1 MVLLM
6 DIQEAIFKR
15 RTIHL
20 FDKKK
25 VSEKLIE
32 NAIEAANQAP
42 CHKLTFPWRF
52 YSVSSKKRIQI
63 LDLALDIKFLNKN
76 IDNKSKN
83 LFSKKY
89 LDPSHL
95 LIASQVL
102 SEDPLI
108 KKEDYA
114 ACSCTIQ
121 NLSLSLTSAGVF
133 TKWSTGAI
141 TRNPDIYNIAGIDP
155 SKEEL
160 IGFIWIGYGK
170 ELPEISRPLIS
181 NIYKKI

>member
-1 MVLLM
+1 M
-6 DIQEAIFKR
+6 DTKEAIFKR

-20 FDKKK
+20 FDQRK
-25 VSEKLIE
+25 VSETLIE

-42 CHKLTFPWRF
+42 CHRLTFPWRF
-52 YSVSSKKRIQI
+52 YSVSYKKRIQI
-63 LDLALDIKFLNKN
+63 LELALNIKSLNKN
-76 IDNKSKN
+76 IDDKSKN
-83 LFSKKY
+83 LLSNKY
-89 LDPSHL
+89 LYPSHL
-95 LIASQVL
+95 LLASQVL
-102 SEDPLI
+102 SRDQLI

-114 ACSCTIQ
+114 ACSCAIQ
-121 NLSLSLTSAGVF
+121 NLSLSLTTSGVF

-141 TRNPDIYNIAGIDP
+141 TRNPELYNITNID
-155 SKEEL
+155 SNKEEI

>member
-1 MVLLM
+1 M
-6 DIQEAIFKR
+6 ETKKAIFKR
-15 RTIHL
+15 RTIHF

-25 VSEKLIE
+25 VSETIIE

-42 CHKLTFPWRF
+42 CHRLTFPWRF
-52 YSVSSKKRIQI
+52 YSVGSKKRNKI
-63 LDLALDIKFLNKN
+63 LELALDIKFKNQN
-76 IDNKSKN
+76 IDDKSKN

-95 LIASQVL
+95 LLASQTL
-102 SEDPLI
+102 NDDELI

-114 ACSCTIQ
+114 ACSCAIQ
-121 NLSLSLTSAGVF
+121 NLSLSLTTSGIF

-141 TRNPDIYNIAGIDP
+141 TRSPEIYNIAEID
-155 SKEEL
+155 SKKEEI

-170 ELPEISRPLIS
+170 ELPKISRPLIS
-181 NIYKKI
+181 KIYKKI

>member
-1 MVLLM
+1 M
-6 DIQEAIFKR
+6 DIQKAIFKR

-25 VSEKLIE
+25 VNETVID

-42 CHKLTFPWRF
+42 CHRLTFPWRF
-52 YSVSSKKRIQI
+52 YSVGSKKRIQI
-63 LDLALDIKFLNKN
+63 LELALDIKFKNKN
-76 IDNKSKN
+76 VDDKSKK

-95 LIASQVL
+95 LLACQVL
-102 SEDPLI
+102 NEDQLI

-114 ACSCTIQ
+114 ACSCAIQ
-121 NLSLSLTSAGVF
+121 NLSLSLTTSSVF

-141 TRNPDIYNIAGIDP
+141 TRNPKIYNIAEID
-155 SKEEL
+155 SNKEEI

>member
-1 MVLLM
+1 M
-6 DIQEAIFKR
+6 DTKKAIFKR

-25 VSEKLIE
+25 VSESIIE
-32 NAIEAANQAP
+32 NAIEAANQVP
-42 CHKLTFPWRF
+42 CHRLSFPWRF
-52 YSVSSKKRIQI
+52 YSVGTKKRNQI
-63 LDLALDIKFLNKN
+63 LELALDIKFKN
-76 IDNKSKN
+76 QTIDDKSKD

-95 LIASQVL
+95 LLASQTL
-102 SEDPLI
+102 NDDELI

-114 ACSCTIQ
+114 SCSCAIQ
-121 NLSLSLTSAGVF
+121 NLSLSLTTSGIF

-141 TRNPDIYNIAGIDP
+141 TRNPEIYNIADID
-155 SKEEL
+155 SKKEEI

-170 ELPEISRPLIS
+170 ELPKISRPLIS
-181 NIYKKI
+181 KIYKKI

>member
-1 MVLLM
+1 MNTKK
-6 DIQEAIFKR
+6 AIFTR
-15 RTIHL
+15 RTIHI

-25 VSEKLIE
+25 VDETIIE

-42 CHKLTFPWRF
+42 CHRLTFPWRF
-52 YSVSSKKRIQI
+52 YSVGLQKRIKI
-63 LDLALDIKFLNKN
+63 LELALDIKFKNKN
-76 IDNKSKN
+76 IDDKSKN
-83 LFSKKY
+83 LLSKKY

-95 LIASQVL
+95 LLASQAL
-102 SEDPLI
+102 NDDQLI
-108 KKEDYA
+108 RKEDYA
-114 ACSCTIQ
+114 ACSCAIQ
-121 NLSLSLTSAGVF
+121 NLSLLLTTSGVF

-141 TRNPDIYNIAGIDP
+141 TRNPKIYDIAGINS

>member
-1 MVLLM
+1 M
-6 DIQEAIFKR
+6 DTKKAIFKR

-25 VSEKLIE
+25 VSETIIE

-42 CHKLTFPWRF
+42 CHRLTFPWRF
-52 YSVSSKKRIQI
+52 YSVGYKKRIQI
-63 LDLALDIKFLNKN
+63 LELALDIKFQNKK
-76 IDNKSKN
+76 IDDKSKN

-95 LIASQVL
+95 LLASQVL
-102 SEDPLI
+102 SKDQLI

-114 ACSCTIQ
+114 ACACAIQ
-121 NLSLSLTSAGVF
+121 NLSLSLTTSGVN
-133 TKWSTGAI
+133 TKWSTGDI
-141 TRNPDIYNIAGIDP
+141 IRNLEIYDIVDMDP
-155 SKEEL
+155 NKEE
-160 IGFIWIGYGK
+160 IVGFIWIGYGK

>member
-1 MVLLM
+1 M
-6 DIQEAIFKR
+6 DTKKAIFKR

-25 VSEKLIE
+25 VSETIIE

-42 CHKLTFPWRF
+42 CHRLTFPWRF
-52 YSVSSKKRIQI
+52 YSVGSKKRIQI
-63 LDLALDIKFLNKN
+63 LELALDIKFQNKE
-76 IDNKSKN
+76 IDHKSKN

-95 LIASQVL
+95 LLASQVL
-102 SEDPLI
+102 SEDQLI

-114 ACSCTIQ
+114 ACSCAIQ
-121 NLSLSLTSAGVF
+121 NLSLSLTTSGVF

-141 TRNPDIYNIAGIDP
+141 TRNPKIYNIAGINP

>member
-1 MVLLM
+1 M
-6 DIQEAIFKR
+6 DTKKAIFTR

-25 VSEKLIE
+25 VSEKIIK

-42 CHKLTFPWRF
+42 CHRLTFPWRF
-52 YSVSSKKRIQI
+52 YSVSLQKRIKI
-63 LDLALDIKFLNKN
+63 LELALDIKFKNKN
-76 IDNKSKN
+76 IDDKSKN
-83 LFSKKY
+83 LLSKKY

-95 LIASQVL
+95 LLASQAL
-102 SEDPLI
+102 SDDQLI

-114 ACSCTIQ
+114 ACSCAIQ
-121 NLSLSLTSAGVF
+121 NLSLSLTSSGVF

-141 TRNPDIYNIAGIDP
+141 TRNPEIYNIAEID
-155 SKEEL
+155 SKKEEI

-170 ELPEISRPLIS
+170 ELPKIPRPLIS
-181 NIYKKI
+181 KIYKKI